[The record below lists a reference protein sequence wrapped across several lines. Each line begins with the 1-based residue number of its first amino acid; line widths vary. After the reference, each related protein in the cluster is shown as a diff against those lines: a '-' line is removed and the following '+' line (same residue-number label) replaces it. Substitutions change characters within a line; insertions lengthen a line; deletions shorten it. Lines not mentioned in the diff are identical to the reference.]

1 MKDLQPLLDMYDQG
15 ASQEEI
21 RAEAD
26 RLGISKEDC
35 ELQTTALDAFVA
47 HEHARTRA
55 LEAAPP
61 LERLKMLVDAI
72 VRKN

>member
-1 MKDLQPLLDMYDQG
+1 MKDVQPLVDMYDRG

-35 ELQTTALDAFVA
+35 EREAAALEAFVA
-47 HEHARTRA
+47 HEHARSRE
-55 LEAAPP
+55 LETAPP
-61 LERLKMLVDAI
+61 LERLRLI
-72 VRKN
+72 VEQITRKN